1 MEGSVILV
9 DICGTLYKSNTT
21 FDFLDYYF
29 DCHKTYHYFRLFTK
43 TVVWK
48 SFNLFLLKCL
58 GIDLT
63 RILAIRRLKGFTR
76 NQLSEMANHFYSD
89 YLMSRK
95 IQPVFQLLELYKS
108 EGRTIILVSATMD
121 FIAVEVARRTE
132 IELSYS
138 TDLQYDKCDRCKGKI
153 SMDLLGRKFLF
164 LKGKQLN
171 PPYAVVITD
180 NLSDI
185 DIVKNS
191 LHSILITTS
200 KTEARWKRLLLAN
213 QIDKYKLICI

>member
-1 MEGSVILV
+1 MEQSVILV
-9 DICGTLYKSNTT
+9 DICGTLFNSNTT

-48 SFNLFLLKCL
+48 SFNLCLLKGF

-63 RILAIRRLKGFTR
+63 RILAIRRLKGFTK
-76 NQLSEMANHFYSD
+76 NELSEMANHFYSN

-121 FIAVEVARRTE
+121 FIADEVAQRTE
-132 IELSYS
+132 IETSYS
-138 TDLQYDKCDRCKGKI
+138 TVLQYDKGGRCKGKI
-153 SMDLLGRKFLF
+153 SMDLLGRKFVS

-180 NLSDI
+180 HLSDI
-185 DIVKNS
+185 DIVKNAF
-191 LHSILITTS
+191 HSILITTS
-200 KTEARWKRLLLAN
+200 KTEVKWNRLLLAN
-213 QIDKYKLICI
+213 KIDKYKLICI